1 MTKYSIESSSKWL
14 YPDDIADLNAE
25 RSAKVISAKGGYAS
39 FQVLFNDLDIG
50 DSLKCFFESPDDFYP
65 EAFQEYDVNVT
76 HNTGVHGFIADY
88 NTAKDYVTRE
98 APFRVYDA
106 LKPMTSDCK
115 VRASTE
121 AVYISIKVP
130 GSAHSGIYDLT
141 AIIKI
146 GENTVIEIPITLE
159 VTKAVIAMESLY
171 ITNWFSIRSMAAS
184 HEIEPYT
191 ERHWDMI
198 RYYGEAMR
206 RGRQNC
212 FWITWD
218 TVIMSGTFESGYTFD
233 FTRTKRLIEM
243 YLGMGFTCIEGAPV
257 CGRES
262 WEKTIFYVHAPD
274 GSHEALSEKGY
285 TYLSQLLTAW
295 KEFFDDNEWT
305 NLLIQHI
312 GDEPH
317 NECANDYRILAGI
330 VRKYL
335 PGVPLI
341 EAIETHT
348 LYGALDIWVPKND
361 YFSRNMEALN
371 NQRKNGDRIWIYTCC
386 IPGGFYAN
394 RLLDMPLL
402 RTRMIHW
409 GNYKYDIE
417 GFLHWGL
424 NHWRRDQNPFEETCP
439 ANGPT
444 NFLPAG
450 DTNIVYPGDDGDVWI
465 SMRLEQMRAGAE
477 DFELFRQLGGK
488 GDELL
493 DKCFRAFN
501 DCDND
506 PKFFD
511 TVREELL
518 RLR

>member
-1 MTKYSIESSSKWL
+1 MMKYRVESSSKWL
-14 YPDDIADLNAE
+14 YPDDVVDTSTDR

-39 FQVLFNDLDIG
+39 FQVLFNGLTVGETIKCAFDG
-50 DSLKCFFESPDDFYP
+50 DDDFYP

-76 HNTGVHGFIADY
+76 NNTGVHGFIADY
-88 NTAKDYVTRE
+88 ATAKDYVTRE
-98 APFRVYDA
+98 APFRVFDA

-121 AVYISIKVP
+121 VVYISIKVP
-130 GSAHSGIYDLT
+130 GSAHSGKYDLT
-141 AIIKI
+141 ATIKI
-146 GENTVIEIPITLE
+146 GDDEVEIPIELE

-171 ITNWFSIRSMAAS
+171 ITNWFSVGNMAKS
-184 HEIEPYT
+184 HGLEPYS
-191 ERHWDMI
+191 EAHWNMI

-212 FWITWD
+212 FWVTWD
-218 TVIMSGTFESGYTFD
+218 TVIKSGSFEEGYTFD
-233 FTRTKRLIEM
+233 FSRTKKLIEM

-257 CGRES
+257 CGRDDWDAVVFKVS
-262 WEKTIFYVHAPD
+262 APD
-274 GSHEALSEKGY
+274 GRFEALSEQGY
-285 TYLSQLLTAW
+285 TYLSQLLTEW
-295 KEFFDDNEWT
+295 RDFIDDNEWT

-317 NECANDYRILAGI
+317 GRCADEYRILSGI

-348 LYGALDIWVPKND
+348 LYGAVDIWVPKND
-361 YFSRNMEALN
+361 YYSRNMEELEKH
-371 NQRKNGDRIWIYTCC
+371 RKLGDRIWIYTCC

-409 GNYKYDIE
+409 GNYKYNIE

-424 NHWRRDQNPFEETCP
+424 NHWRGNQNPFEETCP
-439 ANGPT
+439 SNGPT

-477 DFELFRQLGGK
+477 EYELLKQLGGK
-488 GDELL
+488 GDELM
-493 DKCFRAFN
+493 DKCFRAFD
-501 DCDND
+501 DCDNN
-506 PKFFD
+506 PEEFD
-511 TVREELL
+511 KVREELL